1 MADGFKKPWQTKE
14 NPSDKKALT
23 NKIGSRL
30 VAVLTQLVGKS
41 NFTSLQLWETEEV
54 CVLGKRFEAEKQ
66 FIKKKSYYV

>member
-14 NPSDKKALT
+14 NPSDKKALS

-30 VAVLTQLVGKS
+30 VAVLTLFVGKT
-41 NFTSLQLWETEEV
+41 NLTSLQLWETEEV

-66 FIKKKSYYV
+66 FIKRSPYV